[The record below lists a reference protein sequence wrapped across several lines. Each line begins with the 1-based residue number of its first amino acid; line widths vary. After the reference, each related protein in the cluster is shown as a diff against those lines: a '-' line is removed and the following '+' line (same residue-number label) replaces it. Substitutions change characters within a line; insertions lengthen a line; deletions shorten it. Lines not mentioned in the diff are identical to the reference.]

1 MKKVISLLLTAM
13 LLLSMLPATMAEGVE
28 YIPAPYALD
37 AERAGPKAY
46 VEPVFYANGEGEPT
60 IGVTYVGVIKADG
73 KYFKDSNNNHE
84 LDPFEDWRLDPETR
98 AADLLAKMSV
108 EQKIGLSLA
117 QMVLM
122 PGATTYEAALDADGN
137 VDFSKLMVVS
147 EKVFDVAMD
156 DPTRVNNSTAEIIA
170 FNNRMGVVR
179 VMSDVGAGVLYNNA
193 TNLTTEYAAAATGE
207 PCIPF
212 TLISNPQKFP
222 GEPGTMG
229 LAAAVMG
236 DVANGGDYSLIER
249 FADLDRQIWD
259 AKGLDR
265 MYGRQIDL
273 ITDPRWGRNV
283 TTFTEDPAVM
293 ANITTALIKGYQG
306 GTDGLQPNG
315 VGLIVKHFPGDSAS
329 YNGFKS
335 HYKTG
340 QWRMYRTENAMEKY
354 FLPGFQAA
362 VDCKTAGIMSCYS
375 RPMPINANQTYRGVD
390 INSDSVATSYNATLL
405 QTGGDGDALH
415 RLPQGR
421 NASPEHRPRCGFR
434 EKDDCRPRRC
444 VVQRRQS
451 PEAHEGQNRFRHP
464 HCAAASSAGRG
475 AERAARAGLPQGERR
490 HHVAVRLRVQVR
502 VVHHLL
508 GDEAQ
513 RHPQALVR
521 QDQRAEAAL
530 GGGQAAS
537 VEGNQHPLPRF
548 PRGVLHQGLLRA
560 SAAQNAAKLDGTRR
574 C

>member
-98 AADLLAKMSV
+98 AADLVAKMSV

-229 LAAAVMG
+229 LPTAA
-236 DVANGGDYSLIER
+236 
-249 FADLDRQIWD
+249 
-259 AKGLDR
+259 
-265 MYGRQIDL
+265 
-273 ITDPRWGRNV
+273 
-283 TTFTEDPAVM
+283 
-293 ANITTALIKGYQG
+293 TTA
-306 GTDGLQPNG
+306 
-315 VGLIVKHFPGDSAS
+315 
-329 YNGFKS
+329 
-335 HYKTG
+335 
-340 QWRMYRTENAMEKY
+340 
-354 FLPGFQAA
+354 
-362 VDCKTAGIMSCYS
+362 
-375 RPMPINANQTYRGVD
+375 
-390 INSDSVATSYNATLL
+390 
-405 QTGGDGDALH
+405 
-415 RLPQGR
+415 
-421 NASPEHRPRCGFR
+421 
-434 EKDDCRPRRC
+434 
-444 VVQRRQS
+444 
-451 PEAHEGQNRFRHP
+451 
-464 HCAAASSAGRG
+464 
-475 AERAARAGLPQGERR
+475 
-490 HHVAVRLRVQVR
+490 
-502 VVHHLL
+502 
-508 GDEAQ
+508 
-513 RHPQALVR
+513 
-521 QDQRAEAAL
+521 
-530 GGGQAAS
+530 
-537 VEGNQHPLPRF
+537 
-548 PRGVLHQGLLRA
+548 
-560 SAAQNAAKLDGTRR
+560 
-574 C
+574 